1 MLTAE
6 QMHDAMPDLK
16 SGEFTANLGDDN
28 KEDPKECAFMGL
40 IKNQMI
46 VLEEQY
52 AQAKDTFATAKL
64 NDKYSPASYEAE
76 LNCRL
81 IEAKID
87 ILTKLQ
93 KDFECMLSPVMTPV

>member
-16 SGEFTANLGDDN
+16 SGEFTANLGDDT
-28 KEDPKECAFMGL
+28 KEVSNECAVMGL
-40 IKNQMI
+40 IKNQML
-46 VLEEQY
+46 VLEEDY
-52 AQAKDTFATAKL
+52 AAAKDSFATAKL

-81 IEAKID
+81 IEAKIE
-87 ILTKLQ
+87 ILSKL
-93 KDFECMLSPVMTPV
+93 KNDFECMLSPVMTPV